1 MSEFDRA
8 ALIELANELSL
19 EFKGNIS
26 NIKLNALI
34 AEAKGEPAPINES
47 APASPA
53 EKEVVA
59 DDEDD
64 FEEESPQRARARMTA
79 QAKYARRRK
88 IVAKAR
94 ARAFKTHIVTLT
106 NKDNREN
113 DVMTTAHLGFENQ
126 YFGLSK
132 NVPLDIPVELEQ
144 ALIQIAAACTMTMHK
159 DEIVDGK
166 RTGNKVS
173 VRVKKYAISYSRQD
187 PS

>member
-1 MSEFDRA
+1 
-8 ALIELANELSL
+8 
-19 EFKGNIS
+19 
-26 NIKLNALI
+26 
-34 AEAKGEPAPINES
+34 
-47 APASPA
+47 
-53 EKEVVA
+53 
-59 DDEDD
+59 
-64 FEEESPQRARARMTA
+64 MTA